1 MKKLIGALA
10 ALVMVAGIIGCT
22 EDQEKAVARQ
32 LGIASAVTWIGTD
45 NPSTN
50 DIATAKQVAI
60 FIRDASTNVTDSA
73 NTSYYAVLYPVVD
86 KYITEKVELNKQ
98 PAARL
103 AAAWMLT
110 GIDTAFAMNPS
121 WAKKQASAD
130 KIVNAFCDGF
140 IIGLNMAPTDP
151 VVKAATRQTSVRM
164 KIKSIR

>member
-1 MKKLIGALA
+1 MKKMMGLLA
-10 ALVMVAGIIGCT
+10 ALVMIVGIVGCT
-22 EDQEKAVARQ
+22 EEQEKAIARQ

-50 DIATAKQVAI
+50 DIATAKQVAV

-73 NTSYYAVLYPVVD
+73 NTSYYTVLYPVVD
-86 KYITEKVELNKQ
+86 KYITEKVEPNRQ
-98 PAARL
+98 PVARL

-110 GIDTAFAMNPS
+110 GIDTAFAMNPK
-121 WAKKQASAD
+121 WAEKQSSAG